1 VSARVGI
8 SPGSRIG
15 VSICARSEGALKES
29 KKNKTKNRGTLR
41 LIAGFLR
48 FSENFTNLRKV
59 IAICLNIE
67 LTVRNIGITC
77 IFLAIT
83 LLNSASSILHR
94 EFKIS
99 KVVIDAGH
107 GGHDPGTHGRKYKEK
122 DIALSIALKVGK
134 YIEQNVPDVQ
144 VVYTRK
150 DDSYVPLDKRADI
163 ANKADADLFISI
175 HVNSIPNNT
184 TYGTET
190 WVMGLHRSESNLEVA
205 KRENSVILLDEDY
218 KERYEGFDPNS
229 PESYIL
235 FSLTQ
240 DAYYESSLKMAQKV
254 EHQFKT
260 RVGRN
265 SRGVKQAGFV
275 VLYKTAMPSVLVET
289 GFITNPQEEEYLGSE
304 RGQDLLASGIYR
316 AFKEYKL
323 EVETVN

>member
-1 VSARVGI
+1 
-8 SPGSRIG
+8 
-15 VSICARSEGALKES
+15 
-29 KKNKTKNRGTLR
+29 
-41 LIAGFLR
+41 
-48 FSENFTNLRKV
+48 
-59 IAICLNIE
+59 LNID
-67 LTVRNIGITC
+67 LTVRNIGVTC
-77 IFLAIT
+77 VFVAIT
-83 LLNSASSILHR
+83 LLNSASSVLHK

-122 DIALSIALKVGK
+122 DIALNIALKVGT
-134 YIEQNVPDVQ
+134 YIEQYVPGVE
-144 VVYTRK
+144 VIYTRK
-150 DDSYVPLDKRADI
+150 DDSYIPLDKRAEI
-163 ANKADADLFISI
+163 ANKNDANLFISI

-205 KRENSVILLDEDY
+205 KRENAVILLDEDY
-218 KERYEGFDPNS
+218 TERYEGFDPNS

-240 DAYYESSLKMAQKV
+240 DAYYESSIKMAQKV
-254 EHQFKT
+254 ESQFKE

-289 GFITNPQEEEYLGSE
+289 GFITHRTEEEYLGSE
-304 RGQDLLASGIYR
+304 RGQDLIASGIYR

-323 EVETVN
+323 DVESVN

>member
-1 VSARVGI
+1 MLALMESRAEYLMVVSMSLFACVMVVSRRTAVVSVGIVSLAIRVSAFAGS
-8 SPGSRIG
+8 SPGSRIV
-15 VSICARSEGALKES
+15 VSTCARSGALRES
-29 KKNKTKNRGTLR
+29 KKYKKKNRGTLR

-122 DIALSIALKVGK
+122 DIALAIALKVGK

-150 DDSYVPLDKRADI
+150 DDSYVPLDKRAEI

-205 KRENSVILLDEDY
+205 KRENAVILLDE
-218 KERYEGFDPNS
+218 
-229 PESYIL
+229 
-235 FSLTQ
+235 
-240 DAYYESSLKMAQKV
+240 
-254 EHQFKT
+254 
-260 RVGRN
+260 
-265 SRGVKQAGFV
+265 
-275 VLYKTAMPSVLVET
+275 
-289 GFITNPQEEEYLGSE
+289 
-304 RGQDLLASGIYR
+304 
-316 AFKEYKL
+316 
-323 EVETVN
+323 